1 MLNEIK
7 NEPEQSKQMSLLG
20 HLEELR
26 ERVLKSL
33 ISILVGAFLCLLL
46 VKPLIRMLEA
56 PAGSIRF
63 LQLAPGE
70 FLFVSIKVAGYA
82 GLIVALPYIIFQILS
97 FILPGLTEREKK
109 LIAPAVSGSAILFI
123 LGIFFAWWT
132 LVPAALGFL
141 VSYGSDVVEPLWS
154 IEKYL
159 DFVLLLMLS
168 TGLSFQ
174 IPILQLI
181 LGFLGLIKWKQM
193 LSGWRWILMGSAIT
207 GAVITPS
214 TDPVTMLLL
223 AGSISFLF
231 LIGIV
236 LVALVEQF
244 KEEIPPSPH
253 PPSKAS

>member
-82 GLIVALPYIIFQILS
+82 GLIVALPYIVFQILS

-123 LGIFFAWWT
+123 IGIFFAWWT

-193 LSGWRWILMGSAIT
+193 LSAWRWILMASAIT

>member
-1 MLNEIK
+1 MNS
-7 NEPEQSKQMSLLG
+7 EPEQAKQMTLFG

-33 ISILVGAFLCLLL
+33 ISIVLGAFLCLLL
-46 VKPLIRMLEA
+46 IKPLIRMLEA

-63 LQLAPGE
+63 LQVAPGE

-82 GLIVALPYIIFQILS
+82 GLILALPYIVFQILS

-109 LIAPAVSGSAILFI
+109 LIAPAVSGSAILFL

-141 VSYGSDVVEPLWS
+141 VNYGSDVVEPLWS
-154 IEKYL
+154 IEKYM

-181 LGFLGLIKWKQM
+181 LGFLGLIQWKQM
-193 LSGWRWILMGSAIT
+193 LSGWRWVLMASAIA

-214 TDPVTMLLL
+214 TDPITMMLL

-231 LIGIV
+231 IFGVL
-236 LVALVEQF
+236 LVAIVDQF
-244 KEEIPPSPH
+244 KEEIPPTPH
-253 PPSKAS
+253 PPSKVS